1 MAVALDTVARQS
13 REEFRLVMENYS
25 SGSTLAKE
33 VVCLPGG
40 GESVNDTELLPTV
53 DE

>member
-1 MAVALDTVARQS
+1 VTEALETVERPS

-25 SGSTLAKE
+25 SGSALAKE

-40 GESVNDTELLPTV
+40 AKA
-53 DE
+53 